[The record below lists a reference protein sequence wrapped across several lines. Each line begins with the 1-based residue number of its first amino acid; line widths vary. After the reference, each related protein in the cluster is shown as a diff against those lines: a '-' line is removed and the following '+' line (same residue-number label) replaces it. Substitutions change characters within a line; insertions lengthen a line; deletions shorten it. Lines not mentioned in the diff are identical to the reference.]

1 MRPILDIKP
10 GDTLTCHETGK
21 QFIAAREGMS
31 TNYARDWNGNVYS
44 DEGVDLREKKNL
56 LDRSQPFGCYLSSD
70 GKTVGGWK
78 GNVLGQV
85 TWSKQS
91 RGRTW
96 SSFTYVR
103 VTDVHGG
110 LWYGKNGGAGMCITL
125 YPKKGAALPTKP
137 DV

>member
-1 MRPILDIKP
+1 MDIKP

-21 QFIAAREGMS
+21 QFIAAKDGIS

-44 DEGVDLREKKNL
+44 DEGVDAKEKKNL
-56 LDRSQPFGCYLSSD
+56 LDRSQPFSCYLSSD

-85 TWSKQS
+85 TLAKVSNL
-91 RGRTW
+91 
-96 SSFTYVR
+96 TYVH

-110 LWYGKNGGAGMCITL
+110 LWYGKGAGAGMFITL
-125 YPKKGAALPTKP
+125 HPKKG
-137 DV
+137 